1 MQPTE
6 DRVILKPVP
15 PDTKTKS
22 GLIIPDTVQKV
33 QLWEVVAVGPQV
45 ANKISLVGDRITIV
59 QNPEVHIKPGAF
71 VMIPQDAGIDFE
83 EDGQPRKVI
92 RHSSIELYSYSKW
105 KPVIPRSS
113 TKYLTPRNRLPQ
125 SSQNFSGTNSFKS
138 YGHNQIAMILSV
150 TL

>member
-92 RHSSIELYSYSKW
+92 RHSSIELYSYSK
-105 KPVIPRSS
+105 
-113 TKYLTPRNRLPQ
+113 
-125 SSQNFSGTNSFKS
+125 
-138 YGHNQIAMILSV
+138 
-150 TL
+150 